1 MLRVFKTPLSSSLV
15 ERSLGSIVSLVF
27 VILVLQP
34 LHNTSPVFV
43 SGSTVDAGTI
53 SDTGDYGGCGFLH
66 NEARYY
72 TVTSTITLQNVPA
85 GDIFINDGLIR
96 TLRRQ
101 LLLAECQIGLAEG
114 VPCPSGTA
122 SLPCAQPV
130 YVCKDS
136 GAAENDASTMV
147 TQDVYEAVEDG
158 RCEGGDVNLL
168 VCDMVKQY
176 GPELKEL
183 VDNGSCVAQCRA
195 EGNQEGVAV
204 SIDGCMS
211 FDLTLSAPT
220 EQAAD
225 VFVEELASTRVK
237 DAVELG
243 LSSFGNNKLIFSVV
257 DASVGPAI
265 GFGFFPPPPP
275 PPPPLK
281 PLTPYPSHSGA
292 LNVEGS
298 PENTLEYGEWSEC
311 SATCGKGVS
320 TRTVTCTSGEGSLLP
335 LRECSGG
342 LEAASSKTCRYVVPY
357 ILHHSQSCPKCRF
370 CHVFVAFHVMDH
382 TGGMG
387 HGKPAVKHVEQ
398 VCLRGTPCASP
409 MAPTLVQIRVKNPW
423 WENAIQFLVK
433 CIHG

>member
-43 SGSTVDAGTI
+43 SATTVDAGTI
-53 SDTGDYGGCGFLH
+53 SDTGDFGGCGFLH

-136 GAAENDASTMV
+136 GVAENDTSTMV

-158 RCEGGDVNLL
+158 RCEGGDVSLL

-183 VDNGSCVAQCRA
+183 VDNGSCVAQCRP

-225 VFVEELASTRVK
+225 VFVEGNVRCACPRIAHALGDFIRHDGMNSSRKSTGR
-237 DAVELG
+237 LRTG
-243 LSSFGNNKLIFSVV
+243 LFKRRR
-257 DASVGPAI
+257 
-265 GFGFFPPPPP
+265 
-275 PPPPLK
+275 K
-281 PLTPYPSHSGA
+281 
-292 LNVEGS
+292 
-298 PENTLEYGEWSEC
+298 
-311 SATCGKGVS
+311 SA
-320 TRTVTCTSGEGSLLP
+320 RPRRSLLRP
-335 LRECSGG
+335 WPCWLSI
-342 LEAASSKTCRYVVPY
+342 TMP
-357 ILHHSQSCPKCRF
+357 IL
-370 CHVFVAFHVMDH
+370 VN
-382 TGGMG
+382 
-387 HGKPAVKHVEQ
+387 
-398 VCLRGTPCASP
+398 
-409 MAPTLVQIRVKNPW
+409 I
-423 WENAIQFLVK
+423 
-433 CIHG
+433 